1 MKPNTFMTGTANEYD
16 DFFMVLY
23 NFIFQCQKISLTKIS
38 TLWLSKFFVQK
49 YTKI

>member
-16 DFFMVLY
+16 DFFY
-23 NFIFQCQKISLTKIS
+23 GFIQFHFSMPKNQFNQNKHFVVIN
-38 TLWLSKFFVQK
+38 FFVQK